1 MSFGIFVC
9 NERNVKTKALFW
21 ILLVAVLA
29 AACSHQPRRKVHRKP
44 PKPGKD
50 IPCPIKDC

>member
-1 MSFGIFVC
+1 MKKSIVSW
-9 NERNVKTKALFW
+9 VLA
-21 ILLVAVLA
+21 VAVLA
-29 AACSHQPRRKVHRKP
+29 AACSHQHRRKVHRKP